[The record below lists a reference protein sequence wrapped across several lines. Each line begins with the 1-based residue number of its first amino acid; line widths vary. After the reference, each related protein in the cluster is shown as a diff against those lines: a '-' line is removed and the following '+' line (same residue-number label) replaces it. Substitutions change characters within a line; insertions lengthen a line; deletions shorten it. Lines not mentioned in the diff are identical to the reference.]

1 MVAFLPA
8 QPYADLI
15 VKVDRPAY
23 VWESFFHEDNGY
35 KGMHP
40 NNLGWA
46 V

>member
-1 MVAFLPA
+1 MAMYIA
-8 QPYADLI
+8 CHC
-15 VKVDRPAY
+15 
-23 VWESFFHEDNGY
+23 FHEDNGY